1 MKITLDIDYEIAE
14 PIIVAVLKEQY
25 ELLLKDAPLGFED
38 EVDLNEA
45 YKLVLEDF
53 MGSKEFQKY
62 THEIAKKNK
71 KYNSKR
77 LTEAEGGL

>member
-53 MGSKEFQKY
+53 MGNKEFQKY